1 MTMSHILT
9 TRKSRRFLLIFLILS
24 VGCILMIMLNHS
36 QGSLSFESYSG
47 YFGLD
52 SNWKPITAENSRW
65 RGQTVAKPIELP
77 EATWTCTDD
86 DLAEQDKETKLNRRS
101 RQCVVE
107 NLCVDRKGAFIRSN
121 GLWSRKN
128 MPKVNL
134 MSSDEESD
142 DFWQP
147 RLERSWRKVIH
158 AHFVNETVF
167 VHGLYSPFHFS
178 HWLYNGMIPLYSTMK
193 RFGGTKNSWTFR
205 GGRFKYDPIDRQGAW
220 EMDHFFETGKELV
233 LSQAEMSTPF
243 QSLPPAD
250 APICFRRAVIGL
262 GSQCALSYCENNIP
276 AEIYKGFREE
286 ISEYYWSS
294 PETWERHL
302 VNAREAIN
310 KGLSHQEHGHKRRQD
325 EEAKEQE
332 QEQKMAKKRQDTAG
346 NKLANS
352 QLRCLELARYYNFE
366 AAGPNHG
373 LEQGEAKSRIGQM
386 NPDVED
392 SENGYQNLFVEV
404 DDATNETKGEAVK
417 ESKRKL
423 VVGIIQREK
432 SRRLINDEELIQGLV
447 QAGFRVKWMSFD
459 HGCGLAETA
468 YLLRDVNVL
477 ISPHGNAIGTS
488 IFMPNHEPVSTVVSV
503 DNSRYWEGWFRFTAT
518 AIGQRFIQTV
528 CGPSS
533 YVDESLREQCPFYKD
548 LAGGLDLIGGMNL
561 VLGLPDSMVKSDE
574 EKKSMSGHALS
585 ALRDTYRSYVKNNPA
600 AQKLAEQEM
609 EVLIGAEQPNELI
622 HKYGEDTWTFL
633 ANFWKGAPRYVD
645 VGRVVKFVQSLQRDV
660 EHEKIVESSVQ
671 QNHSMDVAQRPY
683 ELYVEYVRKG
693 QACGFEGCEEIL
705 QRNVADEK
713 TTAYGKHSID
723 DVSKWGQPTNQS
735 QALRNGLTPEVLKKS
750 WQIDV

>member
-1 MTMSHILT
+1 
-9 TRKSRRFLLIFLILS
+9 
-24 VGCILMIMLNHS
+24 MITLNHS
-36 QGSLSFESYSG
+36 RGALDLGSYGG

-52 SNWKPITAENSRW
+52 SNWRPISAQNNRW
-65 RGQTVAKPIELP
+65 RGQTVARPIEIP

-86 DLAEQDKETKLNRRS
+86 HLSEQDKETKSNRRS

-107 NLCVDRKGAFIRSN
+107 NLCIDRKGAFIRSS
-121 GLWSRKN
+121 GLWSARN
-128 MPKVNL
+128 LPKVNL

-158 AHFVNETVF
+158 AHFVDETIF

-205 GGRFKYDPIDRQGAW
+205 GGRYKDDPIDRQGAW

-233 LSQAEMSTPF
+233 LSQAEMTTPF

-276 AEIYKGFREE
+276 AEIYRSFRQE
-286 ISEYYWSS
+286 IAEYYWSS

-302 VNAREAIN
+302 ANAREAID
-310 KGLSHQEHGHKRRQD
+310 KGLQHQEHGHKKRQD
-325 EEAKEQE
+325 ED
-332 QEQKMAKKRQDTAG
+332 AKKQNQEPRMEKRQELSGARKAD
-346 NKLANS
+346 S

-373 LEQGEAKSRIGQM
+373 LEQGEAQSRVGQM
-386 NPDVED
+386 DPDVVD
-392 SENGYQNLFVEV
+392 SEEGYQNLFVE
-404 DDATNETKGEAVK
+404 DGAATFETKNETVK

-432 SRRLINDEELIQGLV
+432 SRRLLNDEELIQGLV

-488 IFMPNHEPVSTVVSV
+488 IFMPSHGPVSTIVSI
-503 DNSRYWEGWFRFTAT
+503 DNSRHWEAWFRFTAT
-518 AIGQRFIQTV
+518 AIGQRFTQTV

-533 YVDESLREQCPFYKD
+533 NVDKSLQEQCPFYKD
-548 LAGGLDLIGGMNL
+548 LQGGLDLIGSTNL
-561 VLGLPDSMVKSDE
+561 VLGLPESMIKTDE
-574 EKKSMSGHALS
+574 EKKSMSSRALGN
-585 ALRDTYRSYVKNNPA
+585 LRNTYRNYVKNNPS

-609 EVLIGAEQPNELI
+609 DVLIGAEQPHALI
-622 HKYGEDTWTFL
+622 RKYGEDIWPFL
-633 ANFWKGAPRYVD
+633 TNFWKGAPRYVE
-645 VGRVVKFVQSLQRDV
+645 VGRMVKFVQSLQRDM
-660 EHEKIVESSVQ
+660 EHEKIAQGSAQ
-671 QNHSMDVAQRPY
+671 QSHSIKAAQQPY

-693 QACGFEGCEEIL
+693 QACGFERCEDIL

-713 TTAYGKHSID
+713 TTAYGRHSID
-723 DVSKWGQPTNQS
+723 DVSKWGQLTNES
-735 QALRNGLTPEVLKKS
+735 QTLRNGLTPEVLKKS
-750 WQIDV
+750 WLIDV